1 MAKETTDNST
11 LSISGISHN
20 TVVRIKYTVANASEG
35 LTQAETTIS
44 PDITIDCPYTNVVV
58 TSATNGCTSNGT
70 SQGGVYGSSV
80 ITIDNSAS
88 NVDVTIYVQR
98 RKINPVTGN
107 EIAFQY
113 FANAK
118 TGGSSG
124 QSVSAG
130 ATTSYSFDQTP
141 HGTVI
146 QYRHSTDGTNWT
158 ELSTFTVSC
167 ANVSTSAGTCS
178 EDTGKQTPTITLNS
192 GDQATVSVFYKV
204 QYQLMVEQPGKPKK

>member
-1 MAKETTDNST
+1 MSIRYYTSLSDNFNSSTAVNLSDITIDCPVLSGVVTTSTVACSLGNGTIPVVLNNTSSNISGFFTVSYATSTDGGSTFSSYTTLAITEVAKETTDNST

-88 NVDVTIYVQR
+88 NVDVTIYVQEE
-98 RKINPVTGN
+98 KLIQLLETKLLFNTLLMLKQEVPVDS
-107 EIAFQY
+107 Q
-113 FANAK
+113 
-118 TGGSSG
+118 
-124 QSVSAG
+124 
-130 ATTSYSFDQTP
+130 
-141 HGTVI
+141 
-146 QYRHSTDGTNWT
+146 
-158 ELSTFTVSC
+158 
-167 ANVSTSAGTCS
+167 
-178 EDTGKQTPTITLNS
+178 
-192 GDQATVSVFYKV
+192 
-204 QYQLMVEQPGKPKK
+204 